1 MPTYCGA
8 QDGHGEEEGGGE
20 EHSQVDQQGAH
31 HVVHGVNL
39 KREDLTRLFS
49 PFLVRLVGSNLHRS
63 NL

>member
-31 HVVHGVNL
+31 HVVHSVNL
-39 KREDLTRLFS
+39 KR
-49 PFLVRLVGSNLHRS
+49 
-63 NL
+63 